1 MPFPWSLAENCK
13 IVTGINPSAGAA
25 VVGDYVSM
33 KNVHKCW
40 AIIMSSGGAANAAT
54 FGVNEAT
61 AVLPASA
68 DAVAAVMPWWG
79 NESTGATDTLVRLAV
94 DAATYTT
101 DGNATAKL
109 IIVEIDPSILTGVH
123 DCICVTEGASA
134 AGNIT
139 SVVYVLAERF
149 QQATPPSAILD

>member
-1 MPFPWSLAENCK
+1 MPLPFSLPENCK
-13 IVTGINPSAGAA
+13 IVTGIAPSAGAA

-68 DAVAAVMPWWG
+68 DAVAALMPWWG
-79 NESTGATDTLVRLAV
+79 NEAVAVTDTLVRGA

-101 DGNATAKL
+101 DGLATGKL

-139 SVVYVLAERF
+139 SVVYVLWERYK
-149 QQATPPSAILD
+149 QATPPSAILD